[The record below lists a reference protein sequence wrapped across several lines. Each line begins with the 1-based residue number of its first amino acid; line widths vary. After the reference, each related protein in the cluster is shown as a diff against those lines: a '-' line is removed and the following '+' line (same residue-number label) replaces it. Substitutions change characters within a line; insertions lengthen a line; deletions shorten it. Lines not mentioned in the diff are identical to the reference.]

1 MKHSISKNRA
11 AFSIMLILALIL
23 SVPPGCKD
31 DTGSDPQDN
40 ISADMY
46 TTATNVYKVKTLDF
60 PDKFTNRYSYVDGDK
75 IYCSGWVEMV
85 GSAFA
90 VYGLDGEFIETVF
103 YKRPPDTSYTAIK
116 QLPDGGHIGI
126 EGGTGKSTFYRID
139 KDGGIT
145 AQVTVES
152 QYQMNLIAGK
162 DGLYYYLS
170 SNVIIIYD
178 ENLSEIKSI
187 ETDITTFAA
196 DSLAWD
202 SGGNLLLHDPN
213 YNYYTVDTDTET
225 VKEYDKPQV
234 PESVG
239 KETELYIGSG
249 YDIYYKDIVGIYG
262 CNSGGTEPVLLLD
275 WQNTGLSAG
284 QTTVMQVIDSDTF
297 VAEIADY
304 ISGTKNIAVLTR
316 IPDSEVKPKVVLNLL
331 MISRSGSAFIYE
343 TVAYFNQTD
352 DTYRIQITDYNLL
365 DSAPDYN
372 QGAQQFN
379 KDITM
384 GARYDIYMLGDYINK
399 SMSSYI
405 SKGLFADLTPYIGDN
420 LLKCVSGAYGTD
432 GAVYRIPVYANINTL
447 AAKTSLVGEK
457 QSLTREKLYSIAG
470 SLGTGE
476 ALFSSSVGG
485 EISSITQF
493 DFVDFERK
501 TCSFDGSDY
510 LEYLDFISKIGDYT
524 DENKGALVYYDENYY
539 FNIKSPNEALADGS
553 HKFMKAPICTVDSY
567 ATIKLCFGNEPF
579 TLCGYPTNSG
589 SGSSMYSRFTVSVDE
604 DSQLKNGAARYLQY
618 LLSDRIQTS
627 NLLTSENMPVTRT
640 AVEMLL
646 ECSYYYFDPTLM
658 NPIQG
663 NPLFPDAVSAGF
675 FIKLNEKPDA
685 EAAEMFG
692 NFIEIELTA
701 NDKAALLAFLDS
713 TQMKGESDEIITGII
728 DEELSYYHD
737 GVRSAAE
744 AAKYIQNRV
753 NTYINE

>member
-1 MKHSISKNRA
+1 MLNRA
-11 AFSIMLILALIL
+11 TFAILLILALIL
-23 SVPPGCKD
+23 SVLTGCKND
-31 DTGSDPQDN
+31 VIAEPQDN

-46 TTATNVYKVKTLDF
+46 TTATNVYRVKTLDF
-60 PDKFTNRYSYVDGDK
+60 PDKFLYYRSYVDGDK
-75 IYCSGWVEMV
+75 IYCSGSVEMV

-90 VYGLDGEFIETVF
+90 VYGLDGEYIETVF
-103 YKRPPDTSYTAIK
+103 IKLPPDTSYTDIR

-126 EGGTGKSTFYRID
+126 ENGTGKSTFFRVD
-139 KDGGIT
+139 KDGSIA

-152 QYQMNLIAGK
+152 PYLLNLIAGK
-162 DGLYYYLS
+162 DGLYYCLNG
-170 SNVIIIYD
+170 NVIIIYD

-187 ETDITTFAA
+187 KTDITTFAA
-196 DSLAWD
+196 DSLTWD
-202 SGGNLLLHDPN
+202 SGGNLLLHDSN
-213 YNYYTVDTDTET
+213 YNYYTVDTETET
-225 VKEYDKPQV
+225 VKKYELPQV

-239 KETELYIGSG
+239 KETELFIGSG
-249 YDIYYKDIVGIYG
+249 YDIYYKDSGGIYG
-262 CNSGGTEPVLLLD
+262 CNSGSSEPVLLLD

-284 QTTVMQVIDSDTF
+284 RTTVMQVIDSDTF

-331 MISRSGSAFIYE
+331 MLDNTDTSFIYE

-384 GARYDIYMLGDYINK
+384 GIRYDIYVLGGYNINK

-476 ALFSSSVGG
+476 ALFSSSVG

-493 DFVDFERK
+493 DFVDFEKK
-501 TCSFDGSDY
+501 TCSFDSSDY
-510 LEYLDFISKIGDYT
+510 LEYLDFVSKIGDYT
-524 DENKGALVYYDENYY
+524 DENKGALVCYEGNYY
-539 FNIKSPNEALADGS
+539 FNIKSPKEALADGS
-553 HKFMKAPICTVDSY
+553 LKFMKVPIHTVSSY
-567 ATIKLCFGNEPF
+567 ATLKLCFGNEPF

-589 SGSSMYSRFTVSVDE
+589 SGSSMLSLFTVSVAA

-627 NLLTSENMPVTRT
+627 NLLTSKNMPVTRT

-646 ECSYYYFDPTLM
+646 ECSYYYFDPAMMVSVT
-658 NPIQG
+658 G
-663 NPLFPDAVSAGF
+663 NPFFPDAVSAGF

-685 EAAEMFG
+685 EVAEMFG
-692 NFIEIELTA
+692 NFIEIELTE

-713 TQMKGESDEIITGII
+713 TEMKGESDETITGII
-728 DEELSYYHD
+728 DEELSYYHS

-753 NTYINE
+753 HTYINE